1 MLAVRTKLV
10 AGCIIVFLIVSCET
24 ALPSSGGDAESPD
37 PTLPRVI
44 LDTRYTAPTGAT
56 IIVPAGGDFQAA
68 LNNAQP
74 GNQIVL
80 TAGAT
85 YVGPF
90 TLPVKSG
97 TGWIIIRSSA
107 ADANLPAEGQ
117 RMKPTYAALLPKLV
131 SPNSGPALRTAP
143 GAHHFRF
150 VGVEV
155 TVTDAVS
162 TNYGLVLLGDGSSA
176 QNSLSQL
183 PHDLILDRTYVHGNS
198 ITNLSRCVALN
209 SASTAVIDSYL
220 SECHAQGYDAQAIC
234 GWNGPGPFK
243 IVDNY
248 LEGSGENVM
257 FGGADPTI
265 RDLIPSDIEIR
276 RNYFFKPLTWRVG
289 DPSYAGIHWTI
300 KNLLELK
307 LGNRVLIQ
315 GNVFENSWGDAQSGY
330 ALVVWSVNQEG
341 TAPWSITQDVWIREN
356 IVRHAAGGLQLT
368 QTGTEIPGAT
378 DGPTQRIRFDN
389 NIWDDINTVRW
400 GATAWLLSIG
410 SVTQMNAIK
419 FYHQTA
425 FQDNGTATI
434 DGITQQFTFA
444 NNIVALGTYGIRSND
459 RPQGKPTLD
468 AHMPGYLF
476 AGNVVI
482 GGGGNQVTGNAYPA
496 TAADVGFVSY
506 NNGNGGDYH
515 LTANSAYKAYGT
527 DGKAPGADIDAVL
540 GATAGVDQ

>member
-24 ALPSSGGDAESPD
+24 AQPSSGGDAESPD

-74 GNQIVL
+74 GDQIVL

-117 RMKPTYAALLPKLV
+117 RMKPAYAALLPRLV

-162 TNYGLVLLGDGSSA
+162 SNYGLVLLGDGSSA
-176 QNSLSQL
+176 QNSLSRL

-257 FGGADPTI
+257 FGGADPAI
-265 RDLIPSDIEIR
+265 RGLVPSDIEIR
-276 RNYFFKPLTWRVG
+276 RNYFFKPLSWRVG
-289 DPSYAGIHWTI
+289 DPSYAGTHWTV
-300 KNLLELK
+300 KNIFELK
-307 LGNRVLIQ
+307 NAHRVLVQ
-315 GNVFENSWGDAQSGY
+315 GNVLENCWGDAQTGF
-330 ALVVWSVNQEG
+330 AVNLKSADQDG
-341 TAPWSITQDVWIREN
+341 TAPWSQTSDVTFRDN
-356 IVRHAAGGLQLT
+356 IVRHAASAVTAEGRD
-368 QTGTEIPGAT
+368 PRT
-378 DGPTQRIRFDN
+378 DRLMRRVTIQN
-389 NIWDDINTVRW
+389 NV
-400 GATAWLLSIG
+400 
-410 SVTQMNAIK
+410 
-419 FYHQTA
+419 FE
-425 FQDNGTATI
+425 
-434 DGITQQFTFA
+434 
-444 NNIVALGTYGIRSND
+444 
-459 RPQGKPTLD
+459 
-468 AHMPGYLF
+468 
-476 AGNVVI
+476 
-482 GGGGNQVTGNAYPA
+482 
-496 TAADVGFVSY
+496 
-506 NNGNGGDYH
+506 
-515 LTANSAYKAYGT
+515 
-527 DGKAPGADIDAVL
+527 
-540 GATAGVDQ
+540 

>member
-24 ALPSSGGDAESPD
+24 ALPSSGGDRESPD

-56 IIVPAGGDFQAA
+56 IIVSAGGDFQAA

-74 GNQIVL
+74 GDQIVL

-107 ADANLPAEGQ
+107 ADATLPAEGQ
-117 RMKPTYAALLPKLV
+117 RMKPAYAALLPKLV

-162 TNYGLVLLGDGSSA
+162 SNYGLVLLGDGSSA
-176 QNSLSQL
+176 QNSLSQV

-209 SASTAVIDSYL
+209 TASTAVIDSYL
-220 SECHAQGYDAQAIC
+220 SECHAQGFDAQAIC

-243 IVDNY
+243 IVNTY
-248 LEGSGENVM
+248 LEGSGENMM
-257 FGGADPTI
+257 FGGEDPGI
-265 RDLIPSDIEIR
+265 QDLVPSDIEIR
-276 RNYFFKPLTWRVG
+276 RNYFNKPLVWRGV
-289 DPSYAGIHWTI
+289 WTA

-307 LGNRVLIQ
+307 LGRRVLIQ
-315 GNVFENSWGDAQSGY
+315 GNVFEHSWTDAQVGF
-330 ALVVWSVNQEG
+330 AMLVWTVNQNL
-341 TAPWSITQDVWIREN
+341 TAPWSVTEDVWIREN
-356 IVRHAAGGLQLT
+356 IIRHAAG
-368 QTGTEIPGAT
+368 
-378 DGPTQRIRFDN
+378 
-389 NIWDDINTVRW
+389 
-400 GATAWLLSIG
+400 
-410 SVTQMNAIK
+410 
-419 FYHQTA
+419 
-425 FQDNGTATI
+425 
-434 DGITQQFTFA
+434 
-444 NNIVALGTYGIRSND
+444 
-459 RPQGKPTLD
+459 
-468 AHMPGYLF
+468 
-476 AGNVVI
+476 
-482 GGGGNQVTGNAYPA
+482 
-496 TAADVGFVSY
+496 
-506 NNGNGGDYH
+506 
-515 LTANSAYKAYGT
+515 
-527 DGKAPGADIDAVL
+527 
-540 GATAGVDQ
+540 